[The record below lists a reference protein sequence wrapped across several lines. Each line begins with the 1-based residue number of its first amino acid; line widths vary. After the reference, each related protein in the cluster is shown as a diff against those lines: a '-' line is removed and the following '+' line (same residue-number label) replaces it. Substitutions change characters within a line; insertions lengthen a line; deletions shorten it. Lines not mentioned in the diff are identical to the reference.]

1 MMSGSAEAPP
11 RIKLNVSQAGSPA
24 DETREIPHLHS
35 PAPGRG
41 DPGPERQNPG
51 TQGETEGVR
60 ETETE
65 RREGSREVAQK
76 VGGVPGT
83 VVE

>member
-1 MMSGSAEAPP
+1 MSGSAEAPP

-41 DPGPERQNPG
+41 DPGPERQDPG

-60 ETETE
+60 EAE
-65 RREGSREVAQK
+65 RREGRAEMAQK
-76 VGGVPGT
+76 VGGVPGI
-83 VVE
+83 VAE

>member
-41 DPGPERQNPG
+41 DPGPERQDPG

-60 ETETE
+60 D
-65 RREGSREVAQK
+65 REWEGRGEIAQK
-76 VGGVPGT
+76 VGGVPGI
-83 VVE
+83 VAE